1 MSTNT
6 RAPVTVTDEALLE
19 PGRWYAVGFEDD
31 EGEINWWSAELAR
44 YEGDGQWTDEDGRSI
59 DSFYDPHMG
68 LRCRG
73 ADAYLRQG

>member
-6 RAPVTVTDEALLE
+6 RAPVTDEALLE

-44 YEGDGQWTDEDGRSI
+44 YEGDGEWTDEDGCAKEG
-59 DSFYDPHMG
+59 FYDPYMG
-68 LRCRG
+68 VRCSG